1 MSWKKNAISYLIW
14 FLYTIM
20 TGTVLLAL
28 ATEAGK
34 AAGLEDY
41 TGILIMAASVAVAG
55 VAAFLLH
62 RFAVSR
68 ASFAEEKNEKDA
80 VSAKCHFPW
89 SRQTAWAAIPFLV
102 PVKPIPSSVVAFTL
116 TWDMSIDSA
125 PAILSRI
132 RGR

>member
-68 ASFAEEKNEKDA
+68 ASFAGECISQCWVRCLQWGCWQPGSSSGCRA
-80 VSAKCHFPW
+80 LAAWIVLLLHTMR
-89 SRQTAWAAIPFLV
+89 RQ
-102 PVKPIPSSVVAFTL
+102 
-116 TWDMSIDSA
+116 
-125 PAILSRI
+125 
-132 RGR
+132 G